1 MVKPGILAAVAI
13 IGLAATAQAGEV
25 KHGNDAKEASVPFAN
40 RNITDFRADGRDAV
54 YLQVNGF
61 DWYHAQLMGPCTD
74 LPFAERI
81 GVETRGTDTLDR
93 YATLIV
99 RGQRCQLSSLVK
111 GAPPKKAKK
120 R

>member
-1 MVKPGILAAVAI
+1 MVKSGILAAVAI

-25 KHGNDAKEASVPFAN
+25 KHGNDAKEVNVPFAN

-81 GVETRGTDTLDR
+81 GIETRGTDTLDR

-111 GAPPKKAKK
+111 GAPPKKTKK

>member
-1 MVKPGILAAVAI
+1 MFKPGILAAIALI
-13 IGLAATAQAGEV
+13 ALTPAAQASEARAS
-25 KHGNDAKEASVPFAN
+25 NEAKEASVPFAN
-40 RNITDFRADGRDAV
+40 RNITDFRADGDSAV

-61 DWYHAQLMGPCTD
+61 DWYHARLMGPCTE

-99 RGQRCQLSSLVK
+99 RGQRCQLTSLVK
-111 GAPPKKAKK
+111 GAPPKPMKK